1 MTVLN
6 NTVFTVTTDSC
17 ADLPKDYLSENGVAV
32 AELTYFADDIEYGT
46 EENPTEPAEVF
57 FAALREGRMTKTS
70 QINPDSA
77 YDFLK
82 KNYVD
87 GTPLLH
93 VTLSSGLSG
102 TYNSFCIAADMLKD
116 EYPDAEIY
124 IIDSFGGSLGQ
135 GLCVDI
141 ACKLRN
147 EGRPAAYAAEILKEE
162 APKMR
167 YLFTVDDLQHL
178 YRGGR
183 ITKMSAVFGGVLGI
197 KPMLYAEEGRLVVSG
212 KVRGRKAALDRLV
225 ATMIEQMDRKNTV
238 KFAVSHC
245 DSLADAEYV
254 AEQVTAATGITDCI
268 FSHISPVLASHCGPG
283 TVALFFL
290 GK

>member
-1 MTVLN
+1 MTDINDIL
-6 NTVFTVTTDSC
+6 FTVTTDSC
-17 ADLPKDYLSENGVAV
+17 ADLPADYLEKNGIAV
-32 AELTYFADDIEYGT
+32 AELTYFADDVEYGT
-46 EENPTEPAEVF
+46 AENPSEPAEVF
-57 FAALREGRMTKTS
+57 FAELRAGRLTKTS
-70 QINPDSA
+70 QVNPDAA
-77 YDFLK
+77 YEFLK
-82 KNYVD
+82 KNYVE
-87 GTPLLH
+87 GTPLIH

-102 TYNSFCIAADMLKD
+102 TYNSFCIAADMIRD
-116 EYPDAEIY
+116 EVPDAEIY
-124 IIDSFGGSLGQ
+124 IIDSFGGSLGE

-141 ACKLRN
+141 ACNLRK
-147 EGRPAAYAAEILKEE
+147 EGKTAAYVAEILSEQ

-167 YLFTVDDLQHL
+167 YLFTVDDLAHL

-197 KPMLYAEEGRLVVSG
+197 KPMIHAENGRLVVSG

-245 DSLADAEYV
+245 DSIDDAEYV
-254 AEQVTAATGITDCI
+254 AGQVTAATGITDCI
-268 FSHISPVLASHCGPG
+268 FNYISPVLASHCGPG

>member
-1 MTVLN
+1 MTMPAETLFTI
-6 NTVFTVTTDSC
+6 TVDSC
-17 ADLPKDYLSENGVAV
+17 ADLPEEYLRENDIAV
-32 AELTYFADDIEYGT
+32 AQLTYFADGIEYGT
-46 EENPTEPAEVF
+46 DENPTEPAEVF
-57 FAALREGRMTKTS
+57 FEQLRGGRMTKTS

-77 YDFLK
+77 YEFLK
-82 KNYVD
+82 KHFVN
-87 GTPLLH
+87 GRPLIH
-93 VTLSSGLSG
+93 FTLSSGLSG

-116 EYPDAEIY
+116 EVPSAEIY
-124 IIDSFGGSLGQ
+124 IIDSYGGSLGQ
-135 GLCVDI
+135 GLCADI
-141 ACKLRN
+141 ACDLRK
-147 EGRPAAYAAEILKEE
+147 EGKPASEVAEILREKV
-162 APKMR
+162 PKMR

-197 KPMLYAEEGRLVVSG
+197 KPMLHAEDGRLVVSG
-212 KVRGRKAALDRLV
+212 KIRGRKAALDRLV
-225 ATMIEQMDRKNTV
+225 ATMIEQMDRENTE

-254 AEQVTAATGITDCI
+254 AEQVTAATGITECI
-268 FSHISPVLASHCGPG
+268 FNYISPVLSSHCGPG